1 MKKTTIALL
10 TAAAMGTSGAAMAA
24 THGPEFSGRVNVDV
38 QNKSGENT
46 AFTTGNFD
54 RLEIN
59 GGGDLVG
66 GLTGTYFVRFQAGD
80 LDDSDDDDVDTSQN
94 ISTTLVNYTIS
105 GDFGAVTVGRDDD
118 LVYKFVGART
128 DIPYANLGGVPASF
142 SSSDYT
148 VGSDNSLQ
156 YQLSVDAL
164 TFGAYVDTG
173 AVATGIDDG
182 DFEFGDA
189 SGFNNYQLG
198 VTYDFGMG
206 SAGLVYSDSDEA
218 TVGESELAF
227 GVSATVADV
236 SLAGVY
242 YDDAQ
247 GNNPFSLFA
256 GMPLQGG
263 LFAYAAYG
271 DNDVGRDDFLV
282 GVSADLGGGFVTYV
296 EYQDDLDGDGQNGV
310 VLGSQFNF

>member
-10 TAAAMGTSGAAMAA
+10 TAAAMGTSGAVVAA
-24 THGPEFSGRVNVDV
+24 NHGPEFSGRVNVDIRNV
-38 QNKSGENT
+38 SGEDT
-46 AFTTGNFD
+46 EFTTGNPD

-66 GLTGTYFVRFQAGD
+66 GLTGTYFVRFQA
-80 LDDSDDDDVDTSQN
+80 DDIDDASQN

-118 LVYKFVGART
+118 LVYKFVGVRT
-128 DIPYANLGGVPASF
+128 DIPNSNLGGVPAAF
-142 SSSDYT
+142 KSSDYT
-148 VGSDNSLQ
+148 ESSDNSLQ

-182 DFEFGDA
+182 EFKFGDA

-271 DNDVGRDDFLV
+271 DDDVVRDDFLV

>member
-24 THGPEFSGRVNVDV
+24 THGPEFSGRVNVDI
-38 QNKSGENT
+38 QNVSGEDT
-46 AFTTGNFD
+46 EFTTGNAD

-66 GLTGTYFVRFQAGD
+66 GLTGTYFVRFQA
-80 LDDSDDDDVDTSQN
+80 DDVDDAALQN

-128 DIPYANLGGVPASF
+128 DIPYANLAGVPASF
-142 SSSDYT
+142 RSSDYT
-148 VGSDNSLQ
+148 AGSDNSLQ

-164 TFGAYVDTG
+164 TFGAYVDTST
-173 AVATGIDDG
+173 AG
-182 DFEFGDA
+182 DN
-189 SGFNNYQLG
+189 GFDNYQFG
-198 VTYDFGMG
+198 ATYDFGMG
-206 SAGLVYSDSDEA
+206 SAGLVYSDSEEQK
-218 TVGESELAF
+218 GGSELAI
-227 GVSATVADV
+227 GVSGNVADIT
-236 SLAGVY
+236 LAAVY
-242 YDDAQ
+242 YDDSED
-247 GNNPFSLFA
+247 NNPFSLFA

-271 DNDVGRDDFLV
+271 DDDVGRDDFLV